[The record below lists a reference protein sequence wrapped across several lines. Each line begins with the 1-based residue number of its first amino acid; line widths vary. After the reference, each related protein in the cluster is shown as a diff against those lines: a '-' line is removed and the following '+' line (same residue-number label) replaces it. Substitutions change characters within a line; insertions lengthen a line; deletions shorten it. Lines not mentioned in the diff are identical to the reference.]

1 MTLSPA
7 AVQLAAFVVVT
18 TGAASLYLSA
28 PHQRW
33 LSRPL
38 PVWPSR
44 IGGMALLVIG
54 GWLWGQTLQL
64 STAIFATLTLSM
76 VLLILFPC
84 LGALPIL
91 LARLSIGRNRPI
103 DKKSR

>member
-7 AVQLAAFVVVT
+7 TFQLAAFVAIA
-18 TGAASLYLSA
+18 TGAASLYLGA

-33 LSRPL
+33 RSRPL
-38 PVWPSR
+38 PALPSR
-44 IGGMALLVIG
+44 IGGMALIVLG
-54 GWLWGQTLQL
+54 GWLWGRTLQL

-91 LARLSIGRNRPI
+91 LRRR
-103 DKKSR
+103 K

>member
-1 MTLSPA
+1 MNLSPA
-7 AVQLAAFVVVT
+7 TFQLAAFVAIA

-28 PHQRW
+28 PNQRW
-33 LSRPL
+33 LSRTL
-38 PVWPSR
+38 PAWPSR
-44 IGGMALLVIG
+44 IGGMALLVLG

-84 LGALPIL
+84 LGALPVL
-91 LARLSIGRNRPI
+91 LRKR
-103 DKKSR
+103 K